1 MDTETPFEPIATH
14 HVLTLHLGVAG
25 YLFGGVM
32 LAWVDEAAAL
42 FACKAADNR
51 FVTYELDKVRFLRPC
66 QVGDIVE
73 IAARM
78 SNRGRSGM
86 EVEVRA
92 DRLVRGGDSRETVLT
107 TKAVMVAVDEMGKK
121 TELRMRG

>member
-1 MDTETPFEPIATH
+1 METESTFELVATH

-25 YLFGGVM
+25 NLFGGM
-32 LAWVDEAAAL
+32 LLAWVDEAAAL
-42 FACKAADNR
+42 YASKVADNR

-66 QVGDIVE
+66 QMGDIVE

-78 SNRGRSGM
+78 VNRSRSGL
-86 EVEVRA
+86 EVEVKA
-92 DRLVRGGDSRETVLT
+92 DRLVRGGESRETVLT
-107 TKAVMVAVDEMGKK
+107 TRAVLVAVDEGGRK